1 MIIMVVVVVA
11 YTKDNI
17 QLVCCM
23 INIMKWDL
31 KQDDFINICKT
42 IYIIKIDL
50 KIKIIYLKKRCRFL

>member
-1 MIIMVVVVVA
+1 
-11 YTKDNI
+11 
-17 QLVCCM
+17 M